1 MAGTSLNPVV
11 SNSFVKQY
19 LGLNQ
24 STGETTSHT
33 AYFKK
38 QRELTI
44 GRYVVQTNKVLITL
58 DKLISFDPSTVN
70 DELKRDGNSVIIVI
84 ASSSVLSQKIVETYF
99 SRFISLRD
107 LRIYF

>member
-1 MAGTSLNPVV
+1 MFYEVAATMAGTSLDPVV

-24 STGETTSHT
+24 SAGETQSHT

-38 QRELTI
+38 QREQTI

-58 DKLISFDPSTVN
+58 DKLITFDPSSVN
-70 DELKRDGNSVIIVI
+70 DELKRDGNFYLIKV
-84 ASSSVLSQKIVETYF
+84 T
-99 SRFISLRD
+99 
-107 LRIYF
+107 